1 MSYRKR
7 QAEQN
12 TREKSEQ
19 SKSEAKEKQNT
30 GKKRQTKQE
39 EADRRR
45 KPRKTGPSEVH
56 VADESHCFEFCTF
69 VHCDRSGGGRSRIR
83 MAVAVASATLVL
95 AELQGR
101 TSIWHMTTEEH
112 LDWNPTCR

>member
-1 MSYRKR
+1 MSCRKR
-7 QAEQN
+7 QEGQN

-30 GKKRQTKQE
+30 GKTRQTERE

-69 VHCDRSGGGRSRIR
+69 VLCYQSGGGIRRIR
-83 MAVAVASATLVL
+83 MSVAVASATRVL
-95 AELQGR
+95 AELPGR
-101 TSIWHMTTEEH
+101 TSI
-112 LDWNPTCR
+112 